1 LLPSIYSD
9 SSVLE
14 FCITYANLRDEVV
27 SKQQTDHLKAD
38 AVPKNVTRLVSLLL
52 PALTLF
58 CAATP
63 VRSADLNL
71 PDIGTQ
77 ANVTISLEDEYRL
90 GSMVMRGLRDQGQ
103 ILDDPEINEYL
114 QSIGSRLV
122 GLAQTPG
129 QKFQFFLVKDSE
141 INAFALPGGFV
152 GVNAGLLLATRS
164 ESELAGVLAH
174 EISHVT
180 QRHIARSI
188 AAQSRNSIV
197 STAAMLAAILIGAAG
212 GGDAAIAGLAAAQS
226 VALNNQMSFSRANET
241 EADNVGISLMARAGY
256 DPNGMWQ
263 FFEVLQRQN
272 GTVNEADIPAILRS
286 HPVTV
291 ERIAETRSRAAGSG
305 MHSVADSTS
314 YGLMRERMRVL
325 MTPAGESAL
334 QYYPAR
340 IQDEAHMDIA
350 RLYGKALADMNSNN
364 AADAVRIL
372 TSLQSHNATVMQ
384 FHSALGQAQMANNDD
399 KAAIATLAHARDL
412 FPRNVP
418 ITVRYAEVLMRAGNP
433 KLAHQVLLDLFNNV
447 APTPDQARLIAVA
460 ANAAGEV
467 AEAYYYMAEYQLM
480 SGDLSL
486 AMSQLQMALAVPNVT
501 PIQRSR
507 FEARLEEIQRAMP
520 RKGRGSLADEQTG
533 SGGPARLIQ

>member
-1 LLPSIYSD
+1 MS
-9 SSVLE
+9 
-14 FCITYANLRDEVV
+14 
-27 SKQQTDHLKAD
+27 
-38 AVPKNVTRLVSLLL
+38 KNVTRLVSLLL

-152 GVNAGLLLATRS
+152 GVNAGLLLATRN

-384 FHSALGQAQMANNDD
+384 FHSALGQAQMGNNDD

-447 APTPDQARLIAVA
+447 APTPDQAKLIAVA

-520 RKGRGSLADEQTG
+520 RKGRGSLSDEQTG